1 MSRLYSS
8 QLFRGKDPE
17 KTNGE
22 WGSGYGKRQPD
33 KCRSPEGPGEE
44 CMKSFPWGK
53 RSEGRGRVGMRS
65 REEQG
70 RWKWRQPRRFVRAPS
85 GNSLLGT

>member
-1 MSRLYSS
+1 MENGDQDMVKGS
-8 QLFRGKDPE
+8 QISAEVRKAL
-17 KTNGE
+17 
-22 WGSGYGKRQPD
+22 
-33 KCRSPEGPGEE
+33 GEE

-53 RSEGRGRVGMRS
+53 RSEGRGRVGMRN